1 MAHQGSSP
9 YPYLDNDGKP
19 IMNYTMPYPLYP
31 LGKTSVPPN
40 NSHSHSSTIS
50 KPSGGVVDP
59 ASSGPEIDP
68 RLIPPPRSAKSSYPF
83 PCDKCSFGYSN
94 ADALQR
100 HRSEYH
106 GELTDIG
113 RKRKENQ
120 RKAKETPQESQFT
133 CDVGEC
139 VFAAALQI
147 QSLFFRRL
155 PSDTG
160 QKACR
165 QYTLVLY
172 QKDTARVEEEEEEE
186 AKGKQ
191 RKTTWASLAL
201 LTRQQALFV
210 HLVWTDTLCGRVLL
224 VANSDFNNGPGMMMV
239 CRGEFGAI
247 TNNLIYVEYVF
258 PKPNKPSKKNPSNLV

>member
-9 YPYLDNDGKP
+9 YPYLDNDGNP

-40 NSHSHSSTIS
+40 NSHSHSPTIS
-50 KPSGGVVDP
+50 TPSGGVVDP

-68 RLIPPPRSAKSSYPF
+68 RLIPPPTSAKPSYPF

-120 RKAKETPQESQFT
+120 RKAKEAPQESQFI
-133 CDVGEC
+133 CHVGEC
-139 VFAAALQI
+139 GKVF
-147 QSLFFRRL
+147 S
-155 PSDTG
+155 TG
-160 QKACR
+160 
-165 QYTLVLY
+165 
-172 QKDTARVEEEEEEE
+172 
-186 AKGKQ
+186 
-191 RKTTWASLAL
+191 ASLQRHKRDIHNPNSRYQEL
-201 LTRQQALFV
+201 LKKVELSCPHCDKVLGSKNSLKDHLSRHHRGWETEQGEDGGGQQ
-210 HLVWTDTLCGRVLL
+210 
-224 VANSDFNNGPGMMMV
+224 
-239 CRGEFGAI
+239 
-247 TNNLIYVEYVF
+247 
-258 PKPNKPSKKNPSNLV
+258 